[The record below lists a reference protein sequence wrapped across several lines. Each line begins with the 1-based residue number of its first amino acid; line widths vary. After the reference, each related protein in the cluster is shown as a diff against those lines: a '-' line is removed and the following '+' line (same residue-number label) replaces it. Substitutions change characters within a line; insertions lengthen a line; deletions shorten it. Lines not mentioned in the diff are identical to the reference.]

1 MKKLFPSDTFGKFD
15 FLVFFRES
23 LANGLGKIF
32 IAAKSAAVECLE
44 VFSTAII
51 AVVQFLLI
59 PFPLIHGNLIAQT
72 SAFANDFNVIGKV
85 ENGCF
90 P

>member
-1 MKKLFPSDTFGKFD
+1 MKKLFTSDTFRKFD

-23 LANGLGKIF
+23 LANGLDKIF
-32 IAAKSAAVECLE
+32 IAAKSANVERLKIIN
-44 VFSTAII
+44 TAEI

-59 PFPLIHGNLIAQT
+59 PFPFIHGNLIAQT
-72 SAFANDFNVIGKV
+72 SALPNDFNIISEV
-85 ENGCF
+85 EDGNF